1 MVKIKCQECQECQV
15 LTLETNLFDTTLP
28 HPQVA
33 KTLIFS
39 QNITHC
45 SNTLMREA
53 AGEEH
58 AGIPWLKMENIRTN
72 GYSIIRGA
80 RLFPLNYS
88 HSMVDGGLEDM
99 S

>member
-1 MVKIKCQECQECQV
+1 MSCKRGCKFNC
-15 LTLETNLFDTTLP
+15 
-28 HPQVA
+28 
-33 KTLIFS
+33 KTARL
-39 QNITHC
+39 QDCKVT
-45 SNTLMREA
+45 REA

-88 HSMVDGGLEDM
+88 HSMVDGGLDDM